1 MSPPPRAWRMLQSHA
16 GQVNNDYEAQKVLLA
31 KVDKGNISIA
41 DLKAK
46 GRLLLVEPDAVNT

>member
-1 MSPPPRAWRMLQSHA
+1 MLQSHA
-16 GQVNNDYEAQKVLLA
+16 GQVKNDYEAQKVLLA